1 LSLRAYTYETIIT
14 IHYCFFPSLAA
25 NNLRGSIP
33 REIGYYTNLINL
45 TLSNN
50 MVDGSLASLVN
61 LTFLE
66 NVNVTLNAMTGTLP
80 EFFFT
85 HPSLTQ
91 IDLKHNRFFGSISNS
106 LGKSSQLRVFW
117 ARNNSLTGTIP
128 SAVGQSWV
136 LGSLSLTS
144 NQLTGKIPDFTSSSG
159 MWDLHLGQNKLTGTI
174 PATIGSISSLN
185 TLDLAGNGNDGRIG
199 IRGSIP
205 SELGKCQNL
214 YYLFLDNN
222 TLAES
227 IPSELGS
234 IPALQYLFVARNGLT
249 GTIPVELGNTPLT
262 QMDLQSNYLT
272 GDIGP
277 VIDSFPRSLELFV
290 VGGNKLR
297 GTIPTSIGS
306 FSSLVAIDFGRNDM
320 NGTIPSQFGELPSL
334 EALRLGENKFV
345 GTLPMSIASL
355 PNLCK
360 LTEDAPSF
368 DMTKYAHLCH
378 LL

>member
-1 LSLRAYTYETIIT
+1 
-14 IHYCFFPSLAA
+14 
-25 NNLRGSIP
+25 
-33 REIGYYTNLINL
+33 
-45 TLSNN
+45 
-50 MVDGSLASLVN
+50 
-61 LTFLE
+61 
-66 NVNVTLNAMTGTLP
+66 
-80 EFFFT
+80 
-85 HPSLTQ
+85 
-91 IDLKHNRFFGSISNS
+91 
-106 LGKSSQLRVFW
+106 
-117 ARNNSLTGTIP
+117 
-128 SAVGQSWV
+128 
-136 LGSLSLTS
+136 
-144 NQLTGKIPDFTSSSG
+144 

-378 LL
+378 LCSAFARLWKRLDWKFGRVLHRLERSFWPEELSSQYVRRKRNRMPLLQSMLQCRHF